1 MTAVREAR
9 EKMPLIPSYSA
20 DKGGPEATPEVMFV
34 VSTCNK
40 LPPVGMLK
48 KDKPQ
53 AIFIK
58 MGKDSQVDCI
68 KEYLPAIEK
77 IEGLSPA
84 EFMEKAKNADKEF
97 APARGDDEAAKNS
110 KQHMSIV
117 FNEERF

>member
-53 AIFIK
+53 ALFIK